1 LAYAAG
7 DGVGWAATG
16 TQITI
21 FFIGGITVAVD
32 NVEVTGAEA
41 GLSGDDQIRI
51 ALQKIE
57 TNGGRADIAEI
68 YEAVE
73 QRLSGKRLSAQ
84 GKASLRRFIN
94 HDAVQAGYLHPH
106 DPSNRGWFITTEGRE
121 FLRSDENTSE
131 QVLNVDT
138 DKTET
143 RPSNTV
149 RGAAFEQYII
159 RLLRNMYPHYTWY
172 HQGQHKNKERGLD
185 VIGNE
190 LGENRSEI
198 QSIGVQIKFH
208 APNTAPTNEEWLK
221 FLAGCFAR
229 RLDSAIF
236 VTTGRLSSEQR
247 REAGEARV
255 VVIEGREEISRIAK
269 TYGVEPF
276 ELFGESME
284 D

>member
-1 LAYAAG
+1 M
-7 DGVGWAATG
+7 VVT
-16 TQITI
+16 
-21 FFIGGITVAVD
+21 VD

-41 GLSGDDQIRI
+41 GLSSDDQIRT

-57 TNGGRADIAEI
+57 ANGGRAEMPDI

-73 QRLSGKRLSAQ
+73 QRLGGQRLSQQ
-84 GKASLRRFIN
+84 GKASLRRLVN
-94 HDAVQAGYLHPH
+94 YEAVQAGYLHPY
-106 DPSNRGWFITTEGRE
+106 DRNNPGWYITTEGRE
-121 FLRSDENTSE
+121 FLRSDEHASE
-131 QVLNVDT
+131 QVVNVDT
-138 DKTET
+138 DQTET
-143 RPSNTV
+143 RLSNTV

-172 HQGQHKNKERGLD
+172 YQGQHKTKERGLD

-190 LGENRSEI
+190 LGENSSGV

-208 APNTAPTNEEWLK
+208 ASNTAPTKEEWLK
-221 FLAGCFAR
+221 FLAGCFSR

-255 VVIEGREEISRIAK
+255 TVIEGCEEITRIAK
-269 TYGVEPF
+269 IYGIEQF
-276 ELFGESME
+276 ELFA
-284 D
+284 